1 MFRENKKHL
10 QQNLF
15 EFRNDLPKKLQKKLD
30 ESKESKFYELIFC
43 NIKEEDFECLYSET
57 DSRPNSAVN
66 ALVSSLILIQ
76 KENFTYEELF
86 ENIHFNLLTKTAL
99 GLKKIDE
106 VPFCPATIFNFQN
119 RLAKHYS
126 ETGENLLEKEFD
138 NLTAEQIK
146 ELKIKTNIQRTDL
159 FFAASNIRNYS
170 RLQLLVEMLIRLYR
184 ILDETDKE
192 YFRDLLEPYVNNTSE
207 NYIYNIK
214 ASEIP
219 HHIKKLGNI
228 YYRLYEQIKAKYS
241 ENQIFKIFERIY
253 KEHFKVK
260 NKKITVKK
268 PEELNSSSIQSP
280 DDIEATYRNK
290 NGKKS
295 KGQSINIFET
305 ANPENQINLITDVSV
320 QANNVNEDKILN
332 NRIDKVKDKTPDLE
346 ELHFDAGYGS
356 SENDKKLEESQITP
370 VQTGIKGPPAKVKIK
385 IEKHNDNHYR
395 VSCPKQSVLSQ
406 TCRKR
411 EKAQYNLKI
420 CSTCPL
426 STGCPTVK
434 AKNSR
439 VYYFTR
445 ADYLQKK
452 RLNSINKIPAERRKL
467 RNNIEAT
474 TWEFIRKMPNKKLK
488 VRGYFKTAIFA
499 YTAAIAINFG
509 RIFRYLPE
517 LNRKSVQTACFLCLF
532 VKEQF
537 LFLFEFF
544 YYVLSLRFQSKLPIQ
559 KFHAY

>member
-10 QQNLF
+10 QKDLF
-15 EFRNDLPKKLQKKLD
+15 GFRNDLPKKQQKELD
-30 ESKESKFYELIFC
+30 KSEESKFYELIFC

-66 ALVSSLILIQ
+66 ALVSSLILMQ
-76 KENFTYEELF
+76 KENYTYEELF
-86 ENIHFNLLTKTAL
+86 KNIHFNLLTKTAL
-99 GLKKIDE
+99 GLKQIDE

-119 RLAKHYS
+119 RLAKHYLK
-126 ETGENLLEKEFD
+126 TGENLLEIAFND
-138 NLTAEQIK
+138 LTDDQIK

-184 ILDETDKE
+184 TLDETDKE
-192 YFRDLLEPYVNNTSE
+192 YFRDLLEPYVKGTSE
-207 NYIYNIK
+207 NYIYNLK
-214 ASEIP
+214 ALEIP
-219 HHIKKLGNI
+219 HHIKEIGNI
-228 YYRLYEQIKAKYS
+228 YYRLYKKLKAKYS
-241 ENQIFKIFERIY
+241 ENRIFKIFERIY

-260 NKKITVKK
+260 NRKITIKK
-268 PEELNSSSIQSP
+268 PDELKSSSIQSP

-305 ANPENQINLITDVSV
+305 ANPENHINLITDVYI
-320 QANNVNEDKILN
+320 QANNVNEDKILDE
-332 NRIDKVKDKTPDLE
+332 RIDKVKDKTPDLD

-370 VQTGIKGPPAKVKIK
+370 VQTGIKGPTAKVEIQ
-385 IEKHNDNHYR
+385 IEKLGENQYR

-406 TCRKR
+406 TSRKR
-411 EKAQYNLKI
+411 EKAQYNQKI

-426 STGCPTVK
+426 STECTTIK
-434 AKNSR
+434 TRKSR
-439 VYYFTR
+439 VYYFTK

-452 RLNSINKIPAERRKL
+452 RLNSINKIPVERKKL

-517 LNRKSVQTACFLCLF
+517 LNRKSVQTAYVFCHF

-537 LFLFEFF
+537 LLLFKFL
-544 YYVLSLRFQSKLPIQ
+544 YYVLLLKFKSKFSIE
-559 KFHAY
+559 KSYTY

>member
-1 MFRENKKHL
+1 MFKENKKHL

-15 EFRNDLPKKLQKKLD
+15 EFRNDLAKKQQKELD
-30 ESKESKFYELIFC
+30 ESEESKFYELIFC

-57 DSRPNSAVN
+57 DSRPNSPVN
-66 ALVSSLILIQ
+66 TLVSSLILMQ
-76 KENFTYEELF
+76 KENYTYEELF
-86 ENIHFNLLTKTAL
+86 KNINFNLLTKTAL
-99 GLKKIDE
+99 GLRQIDE

-119 RLAKHYS
+119 RLAKHFS

-138 NLTAEQIK
+138 NLTADQTK
-146 ELKIKTNIQRTDL
+146 ELKIKTDIQRTDL

-184 ILDETDKE
+184 ILDKTDKE

-207 NYIYNIK
+207 NYIYNLK
-214 ASEIP
+214 ASDIP
-219 HHIKKLGNI
+219 HHIKKIGDI
-228 YYRLYEQIKAKYS
+228 YYRLYEQLKTNYS
-241 ENQIFKIFERIY
+241 ENRIFKIFERIY

-260 NKKITVKK
+260 NRKITVKK
-268 PEELNSSSIQSP
+268 PVELKSSFIQSP

-320 QANNVNEDKILN
+320 QANNVNEDKVLN
-332 NRIDKVKDKTPDLE
+332 NRIDKVRDKTPDLE

-356 SENDKKLEESQITP
+356 SENDKKLEESQITL
-370 VQTGIKGPPAKVKIK
+370 VQTGIKGPTAKVEIQ
-385 IEKHNDNHYR
+385 IEKHDDNQYR
-395 VSCPKQSVLSQ
+395 VSCPNQSVLSQ
-406 TCRKR
+406 NCRKR
-411 EKAQYNLKI
+411 KKASFDLCV

-426 STGCPTVK
+426 STECLTIETRK
-434 AKNSR
+434 SR
-439 VYYFTR
+439 VYYFTK

-452 RLNSINKIPAERRKL
+452 RLNSINKIPPKRRKL

-499 YTAAIAINFG
+499 YTAAVAINFG

-517 LNRKSVQTACFLCLF
+517 LNRKSVQTACFFGQF

-537 LFLFEFF
+537 LFLFKFF
-544 YYVLSLRFQSKLPIQ
+544 YYFLPLKFQSKSYIQ
-559 KFHAY
+559 KFHTY

>member
-1 MFRENKKHL
+1 MFKKNTKHL
-10 QQNLF
+10 QENLF
-15 EFRNDLPKKLQKKLD
+15 GFRNDLLKKQQRELD
-30 ESKESKFYELIFC
+30 ESEESKFYELIFC
-43 NIKEEDFECLYSET
+43 NIKEEDFECLYSGT

-66 ALVSSLILIQ
+66 ALVSSLILMQ
-76 KENFTYEELF
+76 KENYTYEGLF
-86 ENIHFNLLTKTAL
+86 KNIHFNLLTKTAL
-99 GLKKIDE
+99 GLKQIDE

-126 ETGENLLEKEFD
+126 ETGENLLEKAF
-138 NLTAEQIK
+138 NKLTADQIK

-184 ILDETDKE
+184 ILDETDKK
-192 YFRDLLEPYVNNTSE
+192 YFRELLEPYIKNTSE

-228 YYRLYEQIKAKYS
+228 YYRLYEQMKAKYS
-241 ENQIFKIFERIY
+241 DDSIFKIFKRVY

-260 NKKITVKK
+260 NKKIRVKK
-268 PEELNSSSIQSP
+268 PDELKSSSIQSP

-305 ANPENQINLITDVSV
+305 ASPENQINLITDVSV
-320 QANNVNEDKILN
+320 QANNVNEDKILDE
-332 NRIDKVKDKTPDLE
+332 RIDKVKDKTPELD
-346 ELHFDAGYGS
+346 ELHFDSGYGS
-356 SENDKKLEESQITP
+356 SENDKKLEESQITQ
-370 VQTGIKGPPAKVKIK
+370 VQTGIKGPTPKVEIK
-385 IEKHNDNHYR
+385 IEKLSENQYK
-395 VSCPKQSVLSQ
+395 VSCLKQSVLSQ
-406 TCRKR
+406 TSRKR
-411 EKAQYNLKI
+411 EKAQYNLKV
-420 CSTCPL
+420 CSACSLLTE
-426 STGCPTVK
+426 CPTLK
-434 AKNSR
+434 AKKSR
-439 VYYFTR
+439 VYYFTK

-452 RLNSINKIPAERRKL
+452 RLSSIKKIPAERRKL

-488 VRGYFKTAIFA
+488 VRGYFKTAIFG
-499 YTAAIAINFG
+499 YTTAIVINFG

-517 LNRKSVQTACFLCLF
+517 LNRKSVQKAYVFCHF

-537 LFLFEFF
+537 LFLFKFL
-544 YYVLSLRFQSKLPIQ
+544 YQVISLKFQSKLSI
-559 KFHAY
+559 KRFYTY

>member
-1 MFRENKKHL
+1 MFRENTKHL

-146 ELKIKTNIQRTDL
+146 ELKIKANIQRTDL

-219 HHIKKLGNI
+219 HHIKKLGDI

-241 ENQIFKIFERIY
+241 ENSIFKIFERIY

-268 PEELNSSSIQSP
+268 PEELKSSSIQSP

-332 NRIDKVKDKTPDLE
+332 NRIDNVTDKTPDLE

-356 SENDKKLEESQITP
+356 SENDKKLEESQVTP
-370 VQTGIKGPPAKVKIK
+370 VQTGIKGPPPKVKMQ
-385 IEKHNDNHYR
+385 IEKHNENQYR

-406 TCRKR
+406 TLRKR

-420 CSTCPL
+420 CSTCSQ
-426 STGCPTVK
+426 STECITLK

-439 VYYFTR
+439 VYYFTK

-517 LNRKSVQTACFLCLF
+517 LNRKSVQATCFFGQF

-537 LFLFEFF
+537 LFLFKFF
-544 YYVLSLRFQSKLPIQ
+544 YYILSLKFQSKLSIQ
-559 KFHAY
+559 KFHTY